1 MTENSDSERFDALV
15 GALNYPMF
23 IVTATDGE
31 HRAGCLVGF
40 AAQGSIDPPRFMV
53 WLSKRNHTYTVA
65 RRADRLAVHVPTAR
79 ERDLAVLFGSETGFK
94 VDKLSRCAWHPGP
107 GGVPV
112 LSDCPQ
118 WFIGRVLRRY
128 DTGDHEG
135 FLVEPTHISE
145 RVGLGQLDFQDVR
158 DVEPGNPP

>member
-1 MTENSDSERFDALV
+1 MTENSGGERFDTLV

-23 IVTATDGE
+23 IVTVTDGE
-31 HRAGCLVGF
+31 RRAGCLVGF
-40 AAQGSIDPPRFMV
+40 AAQCSIDPPRFMV
-53 WLSKRNHTYTVA
+53 WLSKRNHTYSVA
-65 RRADRLAVHVPTAR
+65 RHADRLAVHVPTPR
-79 ERDLAVLFGSETGFK
+79 ERDLAVLFGSETGRR
-94 VDKLSRCAWHPGP
+94 VDKFSRCAWHPGP

-118 WFIGRVLRRY
+118 WFIGQVLQRY

-135 FLVEPTHISE
+135 VLVEPIHVSE

-158 DVEPGNPP
+158 DVEPGNEP